1 MCNKNI
7 TLDIK
12 FNFHQ
17 QKSPILI
24 QDVKIDRI
32 VVSDKVPLGKKGFK
46 YFVGYKDD
54 SGKVIS
60 LCIMLSKCVHVGEIL
75 VKLSICFYFDKK

>member
-7 TLDIK
+7 TFDNK

-17 QKSPILI
+17 QKTPVLI

-32 VVSDKVPLGKKGFK
+32 VVSNKVPLGKKRFK
-46 YFVGYKDD
+46 YFVGYRDD
-54 SGKVIS
+54 SEKVIS
-60 LCIMLSKCVHVGEIL
+60 LCIMLSKMSACRRDLAQTKYMI
-75 VKLSICFYFDKK
+75 